1 MDHGHHEQVRRRGCT
16 DRRGTTASDTSPELE
31 VILSEDLLNHLRIV
45 AQEQHIPLPWLVAG
59 LVCDTFESENERL
72 MDRQAVLAGG

>member
-1 MDHGHHEQVRRRGCT
+1 MNKCADEACAGRTRKT
-16 DRRGTTASDTSPELE
+16 DSDTSPQLE

-45 AQEQHIPLPWLVAG
+45 AQEQHIPLHWLVAG

-72 MDRQAVLAGG
+72 MDRRAVLTGD